1 MTDNPLAEWLRARE
15 RDHRQEA
22 PNGADGS
29 PSEQAREDAFAA
41 GARPPGPIEPP
52 SAPWD
57 DLPAEK
63 PARPRRR
70 WMLFTVALVP
80 WVATGVLVA
89 SLGTGDGAVPPRGAD
104 TTVEERGAPRE
115 TPTASAVPSA
125 QAAAAVLAVR
135 TAAVASPVTDS
146 GEEDPLPRRYIDLA
160 VAEGVTPLGETTVV
174 TVAAT
179 VLEGTAEE
187 WRRARPARFGVAV
200 RDTGDGAVA
209 VGDPWPLPNP
219 PSAEELSWEEVESEA
234 EPFEAALVAAGYD
247 RLHGVELSRSQT
259 VPGVVRVDCRA
270 VAPGDEVERRHAVWV
285 ADEPRPV
292 VLGAPEA
299 GNTVRQPETSAR

>member
-15 RDHRQEA
+15 RDHRQET
-22 PNGADGS
+22 PDGTDGS
-29 PSEQAREDAFAA
+29 PSEEAREGAFAT

-52 SAPWD
+52 PAPWD
-57 DLPAEK
+57 DLPAEE

-80 WVATGVLVA
+80 WVTTGVLVA
-89 SLGTGDGAVPPRGAD
+89 SLGTGDGGVPPRGAD
-104 TTVEERGAPRE
+104 TAAEERGAPGE
-115 TPTASAVPSA
+115 THTASAVPSA

-146 GEEDPLPRRYIDLA
+146 GEEVPLPRRYIDLA
-160 VAEGVTPLGETTVV
+160 VAEGVTPLGGTTVV

-209 VGDPWPLPNP
+209 VGDPWPLPSP
-219 PSAEELSWEEVESEA
+219 APAEEPSWEEVESDT

-247 RLHGVELSRSQT
+247 RLHGVELFRSET
-259 VPGVVRVDCRA
+259 VPEVVRVDCRA
-270 VAPGDEVERRHAVWV
+270 VAPGDEAERRHAVWV
-285 ADEPRPV
+285 ADEPTPV
-292 VLGAPEA
+292 VLGTPDA
-299 GNTVRQPETSAR
+299 GDTARQPETSTR